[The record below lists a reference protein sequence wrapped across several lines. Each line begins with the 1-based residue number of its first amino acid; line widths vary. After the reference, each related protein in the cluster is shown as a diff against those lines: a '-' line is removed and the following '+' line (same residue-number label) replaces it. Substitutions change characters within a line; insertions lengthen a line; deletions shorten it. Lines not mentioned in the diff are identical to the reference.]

1 MMDRLETF
9 DTSDLMEFI
18 SPPKIKVLGV
28 GGAGNNILK
37 RLYNRKITGV
47 ETIALNTDAIHL
59 NNCRAHTRKVLGA
72 TITQGRG
79 TGGDP
84 HLGKRC
90 AEGDEETLKNALSDR
105 GVTLEKSTITN
116 KKGATSDRGFKL
128 NVGGEKKYF
137 MIMFYY

>member
-79 TGGDP
+79 SLAGFLACP
-84 HLGKRC
+84 IRLISLR
-90 AEGDEETLKNALSDR
+90 EVET
-105 GVTLEKSTITN
+105 
-116 KKGATSDRGFKL
+116 
-128 NVGGEKKYF
+128 
-137 MIMFYY
+137 